1 MHWNEQAIALTGADL
16 AAPNA
21 QLTSK
26 LRAIAKKAC
35 KCTCVNTR
43 LPNDAHRTKSG
54 ASDGQVAP
62 DVDVHPLHTQDIDD
76 MLADEGMAPQ
86 SGTDHADNGFGGH
99 AEDSHVQKKVKVSL
113 QPPPKASTGYIPKEA
128 VHEVRRLLST
138 FDKVCAAA
146 GVYPS
151 ETFVLTSGF
160 GNLEIV
166 VFLATVAG
174 FCRYPVSGAG

>member
-86 SGTDHADNGFGGH
+86 SGTAHADNGFDGH
-99 AEDSHVQKKVKVSL
+99 EEDPHVQKKD
-113 QPPPKASTGYIPKEA
+113 P
-128 VHEVRRLLST
+128 H
-138 FDKVCAAA
+138 VC
-146 GVYPS
+146 
-151 ETFVLTSGF
+151 
-160 GNLEIV
+160 
-166 VFLATVAG
+166 
-174 FCRYPVSGAG
+174 